1 MRGALEDVEYLSKQ
15 KLGRSFVSLLVSLN
29 IVNNYC
35 LGITINF
42 LSPMILTKT
51 EKLREKQFKQ
61 PCQFEFR
68 KGIRLDMPKT
78 WPNFTYQVENFE
90 EFCFDVL
97 S

>member
-1 MRGALEDVEYLSKQ
+1 
-15 KLGRSFVSLLVSLN
+15 
-29 IVNNYC
+29 
-35 LGITINF
+35 
-42 LSPMILTKT
+42 MILTKT
-51 EKLREKQFKQ
+51 EKLRREKQFKQ

-78 WPNFTYQVENFE
+78 CPNFTYQVEKFE